1 MSEMGRD
8 PLPLA
13 VLEARGKSHLSSS
26 EKRARAAREVPPAN
40 ADATPPAW
48 LSEDGMR
55 GRFSEIAAMLSDLG
69 VWDAT
74 CADELGRYVVAQTGY
89 ERLSAMWL
97 DALAAGDADGAAALQ
112 RQQDRAYQQAH
123 RSASS
128 LGLNLTSRCKVA
140 PVRPAE
146 PPGEKLE
153 L

>member
-1 MSEMGRD
+1 MGRN

-13 VLEARGKSHLSSS
+13 VIEARGKSHLTAS
-26 EKRARAAREVPPAN
+26 ERAAKAAREVPPAN
-40 ADATPPAW
+40 ADMTPPAW
-48 LSEDGMR
+48 LEEDGMR
-55 GRFSEIAAMLSDLG
+55 ERFAAIAAMLADLC

-89 ERLSAMWL
+89 ERLSSMWL
-97 DALAAGDADGAAALQ
+97 AAIARGDVDGAAAIQ

-128 LGLNLTSRCKVA
+128 LGLNLTSRCKVV

>member
-1 MSEMGRD
+1 MGRD

-26 EKRARAAREVPPAN
+26 EKRARAAREVSPAN

-97 DALAAGDADGAAALQ
+97 DALSAGDADGAAALQ